1 MNDPTTP
8 LQLSDSVTQS
18 VVVHVQRPG
27 GLGDIA
33 IAVEQGL
40 ECQTQV
46 SGFGVV
52 RRQGLQNVIGERTQF
67 ALVRLER
74 EESVYTEFVEVCDLP
89 RPVDTSADDHGCT
102 GLVVGRG

>member
-1 MNDPTTP
+1 MCSAREASAT
-8 LQLSDSVTQS
+8 LQLQS
-18 VVVHVQRPG
+18 SRV
-27 GLGDIA
+27 
-33 IAVEQGL
+33 L